1 VGRQR
6 IYTIHR
12 HRPELNRIET
22 FHSPGK
28 RMVCLDFAVA
38 LTGIPPE
45 SGRSFRVI
53 RISPVEHK
61 GSPCALRKAR
71 MTYKTTMR

>member
-1 VGRQR
+1 
-6 IYTIHR
+6 
-12 HRPELNRIET
+12 
-22 FHSPGK
+22 
-28 RMVCLDFAVA
+28 MVCLDFAVA